1 MYVCMYVC
9 MYVFQED
16 KLRVSEDSHS
26 RLPDDALRQAPCPG
40 EGIEHQSP
48 DGRVVRRVI
57 VPDPD
62 RQHGSVYVL
71 CLT

>member
-9 MYVFQED
+9 MFSKKTNYEYLKTHILAF
-16 KLRVSEDSHS
+16 LTMLSAG
-26 RLPDDALRQAPCPG
+26 ALPG